1 MTVVIGPPGSVD
13 VPGKRV
19 FLGGAIDLGAAP
31 DWQADVIRALAG
43 HDDLVLLNP
52 RRPDFD
58 PAELD
63 QQIRWEL
70 HALEAADLILMWFPA
85 GSSAPIS
92 LLETGLHLRS
102 GKLVVGADQTYSRRR
117 NLEIT
122 AEVYGTSVRD
132 RLDELVEEVVRLVA
146 R

>member
-1 MTVVIGPPGSVD
+1 MTVVIGPPDPID

-31 DWQADVIRALAG
+31 DWQADVVRALAG
-43 HDDLVLLNP
+43 HDGLVLLNP
-52 RRPDFD
+52 RRPEFD
-58 PAELD
+58 LADLD
-63 QQIRWEL
+63 HQIRWEL

-102 GKLVVGADQTYSRRR
+102 GRLVLGADETYGRRR

-122 AEVYGTSVRD
+122 AEVYGVPLRN
-132 RLDELVEEVVRLVA
+132 RLDQLLEDVVRAL
-146 R
+146 